1 MKTLK
6 VGESVTMNG
15 AEKLKTFHNVSK
27 MINNLESCFF
37 LHKHKISLII

>member
-6 VGESVTMNG
+6 VGESVTIKG

-27 MINNLESCFF
+27 IVNNSES
-37 LHKHKISLII
+37 